1 MLSGAK
7 IKEEVRNGNIF
18 IENFN
23 ENHINPNSYDLHIQ
37 DKVVVYNMDANIVLD
52 PTHQNLTKTITIPDG
67 GLVLKPGTLY
77 LLSTKEKIWSDKY
90 VPCITGRSS
99 YARLGIQVHQ
109 TAFFANLGDEFRWT
123 LEVTAVHPV
132 VIYKNLKLAQVY
144 FEEVVGDIETKYS
157 GKYYGQTEATPSRS
171 YKD

>member
-7 IKEEVRNGNIF
+7 IKEAVQNGTIF
-18 IENFN
+18 IEDFSD
-23 ENHINPNSYDLHIQ
+23 HSLNPNSYDLRIQ
-37 DKVVVYNMDANIVLD
+37 DRVLTYPGTNFILDAKRPNNME
-52 PTHQNLTKTITIPDG
+52 TIYIPDD
-67 GLVLKPGTLY
+67 GLILEPGKLY
-77 LLSTKEKIWSDKY
+77 LMSTKEKIWSNTY

-132 VIYKNLKLAQVY
+132 RIYKELKLAQVY
-144 FEEVVGDIETKYS
+144 FEEVLGDVDRTYS
-157 GKYYGQTEATPSRS
+157 GKYYRQSQATASRS
-171 YKD
+171 YKE

>member
-7 IKEEVRNGNIF
+7 IKEAVQNGTIF
-18 IENFN
+18 IEDFSD
-23 ENHINPNSYDLHIQ
+23 HSLNPNSYDLRIQ
-37 DKVVVYNMDANIVLD
+37 DKVLTYPGVNFILDAKRPNNMEAIYISDD
-52 PTHQNLTKTITIPDG
+52 
-67 GLVLKPGTLY
+67 GLVLEPGKLY
-77 LLSTKEKIWSDKY
+77 LMSTKEKIWSNMY

-132 VIYKNLKLAQVY
+132 RIYKDLKLAQVY
-144 FEEVVGDIETKYS
+144 FEEVLGDVDRTYS
-157 GKYYGQTEATPSRS
+157 GKYYRQSEATASRS